1 MSITFSNRT
10 LSSRHFSIRTDTVDT
25 MPVRQQASDIY
36 FSHRNVGVTLTE
48 LLVALSIVSIL
59 VALTMPNLGRYWQGQ
74 QSDVYIANL
83 QRAIATTRSTAISSR
98 EITSLC
104 PYAEGGCGNDW
115 QLGMI
120 IFIDKNNDGIID
132 ENETLLEKIIF
143 TPNNSSVRWRASG
156 GKNYLRYSP
165 SGVARQFGRFYLC
178 DNNGDLTLA
187 RALVI
192 NRQGRVRVYRDRNTD
207 GIVEDIDGRMP
218 DCPG

>member
-36 FSHRNVGVTLTE
+36 FSHRDVGVTLTE

-104 PYAEGGCGNDW
+104 P
-115 QLGMI
+115 
-120 IFIDKNNDGIID
+120 
-132 ENETLLEKIIF
+132 
-143 TPNNSSVRWRASG
+143 
-156 GKNYLRYSP
+156 
-165 SGVARQFGRFYLC
+165 
-178 DNNGDLTLA
+178 
-187 RALVI
+187 
-192 NRQGRVRVYRDRNTD
+192 
-207 GIVEDIDGRMP
+207 
-218 DCPG
+218 